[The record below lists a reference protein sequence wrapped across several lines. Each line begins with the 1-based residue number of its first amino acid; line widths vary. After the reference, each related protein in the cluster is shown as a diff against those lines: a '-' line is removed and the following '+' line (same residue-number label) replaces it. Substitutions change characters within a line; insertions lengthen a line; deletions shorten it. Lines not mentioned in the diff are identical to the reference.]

1 MNAFGGQSQFDPTQY
16 GAGVDMITPT
26 PEEREAQLD
35 YVRAKTE
42 QLKLENAKLSMDVK
56 DLESS
61 PDEAQIYPFFS
72 DIIDVSVARFI
83 QTSSMWSRR
92 APYSDITILLSS
104 FGGSVVAGL
113 AMHDHIL
120 GLRNKGH
127 NVIIKGIGTIASMA
141 VIVMQA
147 ASERVIGSNTVLMVH
162 EGSAMFS
169 GSMAEIEDSG
179 KMVKLM
185 MDRCELS
192 VCNRSGMTKQK
203 YKALIRRKD
212 AWLSAEEALT
222 LKLVDSIND

>member
-1 MNAFGGQSQFDPTQY
+1 MNAFGGQSQFIDPTQ
-16 GAGVDMITPT
+16 GVDMITPT

-42 QLKLENAKLSMDVK
+42 QIKLENAKLSMDVK

-72 DIIDVSVARFI
+72 DIMDVSVARFI

-92 APYSDITILLSS
+92 APQSDITILLSS
-104 FGGSVVAGL
+104 FGGSIVAGL

-127 NVIIKGIGTIASMA
+127 KVTIKGIGTIASMA
-141 VIVMQA
+141 VIVLQA

-162 EGSAMFS
+162 EGSAAFS
-169 GSMAEIEDSG
+169 GSMGELEDSG
-179 KMVKLM
+179 KMVKLVLS
-185 MDRCELS
+185 RCEKTI
-192 VCNRSGMTKQK
+192 CDRSGMTTTK
-203 YKALIRRKD
+203 YRSIIRRKD